1 MASGKQSTASGYGAE
16 ATADN
21 ALASGSG
28 ATASGTAATAL
39 GNGST
44 ASGASSVALGDGAT
58 SSGANSLALGAGST
72 DGGKANVVSF
82 GDVGAERTL
91 VNVAPGA
98 ISATSTDAV
107 NGGQIYANQKSVA
120 DALGAGSVVNPDGT
134 ISAPA
139 FALNSKTY
147 TNAGDAFNALD
158 TAVFGG
164 GGIKYFHTN
173 STLADSTPT
182 GMDSVA
188 IGPASTASGDNAVS
202 IGNGAVATNKND
214 VALGAG
220 SISSGPNTGAY
231 SLNGGT
237 VAATS
242 PTSVVAVGAA
252 GSERQITSV
261 AAGVVS
267 ATSTDAING
276 SQLFTVATAVNN
288 LGAGT
293 VAALG
298 GGASVAADGTVTLP
312 SYTIGKTAYN
322 DVGSALGALDKS
334 IGAAIATNN
343 TAALAS
349 PTASGTDATAISPGA
364 VASGADALAGG
375 KNATASGDQSVAL
388 GNGAK
393 ATATST
399 TAVGDNAAATAEDAT
414 ALGQNTVASGKASTA
429 SGFGA
434 TASGDN
440 ALASGS
446 NAQATGVGATAL
458 GNGAV
463 ALADSATALG
473 DNAQA
478 TAADSTALGQNS
490 LASGAKSTATG
501 YGATA
506 TGTNAI
512 ASGNGS
518 VASGL
523 SSSAF
528 GDGAIASGDKSIAL
542 GSGSKATASS
552 ATALGDNAQA
562 IAADSTALGQNAM
575 ASGVRS
581 TASGFGATA
590 SGASSTAMGDGAK
603 ATGKNSVALGAG
615 STDGG
620 EANVVSVGAPGSERK
635 ITNVAAGTVAKGS
648 TDAVNGDQFWAA
660 TQKTAA
666 ASKVASNA
674 LQRSGGTMSGGI
686 DMGGNRLTGLSAPVD
701 ATDAASKGYVDGVAV
716 GLKTSIN
723 QAFKEIDKTNGGVA
737 IAMAM
742 GGLTMPDNKTFAINA
757 SFGFFEDQTAFA
769 VQSAVRV
776 DPNWTLNGGLG
787 FSTEGGQMGGRLGL
801 TAAW

>member
-1 MASGKQSTASGYGAE
+1 MLNT
-16 ATADN
+16 
-21 ALASGSG
+21 
-28 ATASGTAATAL
+28 
-39 GNGST
+39 
-44 ASGASSVALGDGAT
+44 GAST
-58 SSGANSLALGAGST
+58 GANSLALGAGST
-72 DGGKANVVSF
+72 DGGKANVASF
-82 GDVGAERTL
+82 GSVGNERTL
-91 VNVAPGA
+91 INVAPGA

-107 NGGQIYANQKSVA
+107 NGSQIYANQKSVA

-134 ISAPA
+134 ISPPA

-147 TNAGDAFNALD
+147 NNAGDAFNALD

-182 GMDSVA
+182 GTDSVA
-188 IGPASTASGDNAVS
+188 IGPASTATGDNGVS
-202 IGNGAVATNKND
+202 IGNGATATNKND

-220 SISSGPNTGAY
+220 SVTSAPNTGAY

-237 VAATS
+237 VAATAPAS
-242 PTSVVAVGAA
+242 TVSIGSA
-252 GSERQITSV
+252 GNERQLNNL

-293 VAALG
+293 AAALG
-298 GGASVAADGTVTLP
+298 GGASVAPDGTFTPP

-334 IGAAIATNN
+334 LGAAIATNN
-343 TAALAS
+343 TSALPN

-375 KNATASGDQSVAL
+375 KNATASGDQAVAL

-393 ATATST
+393 ATGTSS
-399 TAVGDNAAATAEDAT
+399 TALGDNAAATAADAT
-414 ALGQNTVASGKASTA
+414 ALGQNTEASGKQATA

-434 TASGDN
+434 KASGDN

-446 NAQATGVGATAL
+446 NALATGLGSTAL
-458 GNGAV
+458 GNGAQ
-463 ALADSATALG
+463 ATADSATALG

-501 YGATA
+501 FGATA
-506 TGTNAI
+506 SGDNAI

-518 VASGL
+518 TASGL
-523 SSSAF
+523 SSSAY
-528 GDGAIASGDKSIAL
+528 GDGATASGDKSIAL
-542 GSGSKATASS
+542 GSGSKATAFSS
-552 ATALGDNAQA
+552 TALGDNAQA
-562 IAADSTALGQNAM
+562 TSANATALGQN
-575 ASGVRS
+575 S
-581 TASGFGATA
+581 TASGANSTATGFGATA
-590 SGASSTAMGDGAK
+590 TGASSTAMGDGAK

-620 EANVVSVGAPGSERK
+620 KANTVSVGAPGAERT

-648 TDAVNGDQFWAA
+648 TDAINGDQFYAA
-660 TQKTAA
+660 TQKTAS

-686 DMGGNRLTGLSAPVD
+686 DMGGHAITGLSGPVNSG
-701 ATDAASKGYVDGVAV
+701 DAANKGYVDGVAI
-716 GLKTSIN
+716 GLKSDIN
-723 QAFKEIDKTNGGVA
+723 RAFKEIDKTNGGVA

-742 GGLTMPDNKTFAINA
+742 GGLTMPDSKNFAINA
-757 SFGFFEDQTAFA
+757 SFGFFQDQTAFA

-776 DPNWTLNGGLG
+776 DPNWIVNGAVG
-787 FSTEGGQMGGRLGL
+787 FATEGDQFGGRLGI
-801 TAAW
+801 TGAW